1 MLRQLTLLDVALK
14 DQHTKHLDGSNTW
27 YMQLADAPNTRQLR
41 GETRPDLNKA
51 LKSSGKPSYLVSD
64 LLATFPRP
72 VAAGKAIP
80 VPQV

>member
-1 MLRQLTLLDVALK
+1 
-14 DQHTKHLDGSNTW
+14 
-27 YMQLADAPNTRQLR
+27 MQLADASNTRQLR
-41 GETRPDLNKA
+41 GETHPDSTKA
-51 LKSSGKPSYLVSD
+51 FKSSGKPSHLVSD